1 MKPTDVGQE
10 RGPWMNRIAPVSS
23 RRAFLQSLRNPEGV
37 QNIGGTHVRTGF
49 HAYVAL
55 QYEESPNNSKMATL
69 PRVARYFVTYWALSF
84 VAFCMLLEKALPQTK
99 HGNF

>member
-1 MKPTDVGQE
+1 MVY
-10 RGPWMNRIAPVSS
+10 RWHAPSTESDKSIV
-23 RRAFLQSLRNPEGV
+23 V
-37 QNIGGTHVRTGF
+37 GTHVRTGF